1 MRAYILETAF
11 FCKVRIGIVAAIA
24 GGIVAVALGAM
35 LVSAVPTQDYSL
47 SVDALKDEQSLFT
60 DARVVLSNT
69 GRLPL
74 TNVVVDFGGGQTE
87 VVGTMEAGTKRTVS
101 PPEDAQLQSVTVT
114 ADPEIRKVQEY
125 RTPIKLP
132 GMIGS

>member
-1 MRAYILETAF
+1 MF
-11 FCKVRIGIVAAIA
+11 
-24 GGIVAVALGAM
+24 
-35 LVSAVPTQDYSL
+35 VSALPTRDYDL

-60 DARVVLSNT
+60 NARVVVKNV

-74 TNVVVDFGGGQTE
+74 TDVLVDYGGGLKEPMIPMLQPGE
-87 VVGTMEAGTKRTVS
+87 SLNFS
-101 PPEDAQLQSVTVT
+101 PPEGAQIDHVIVT
-114 ADPEIRKVQEY
+114 AQPGIEKVQSY

>member
-1 MRAYILETAF
+1 MRL
-11 FCKVRIGIVAAIA
+11 VIVAAIA
-24 GGIVAVALGAM
+24 GGIVAATIAAIA
-35 LVSAVPTQDYSL
+35 VSAFPTQDYSL
-47 SVDALKDEQSLFT
+47 TVDALKDEQSLFT

-74 TNVVVDFGGGQTE
+74 TDVMVDFGGGQKE
-87 VVGTMEAGTKRTVS
+87 AVGTLDAGDKRTVS
-101 PPEDAQLQSVTVT
+101 PPEDAQLDSVTVT
-114 ADPEIRKVQEY
+114 AEPDIMIVQKY

>member
-1 MRAYILETAF
+1 MRTIFL
-11 FCKVRIGIVAAIA
+11 AAIG
-24 GGIVAVALGAM
+24 GGIVAVAMIAM
-35 LVSAVPTQDYSL
+35 VASAIPTKDFDL

-60 DARVVLSNT
+60 NARVILKNT

-74 TNVVVDFGGGQTE
+74 TNIQVDYGSEKEPPIAVLQPGQT
-87 VVGTMEAGTKRTVS
+87 VPVS
-101 PPEDAQLQSVTVT
+101 PPASVQLDSVTVT
-114 ADPEIRKVQEY
+114 TDEGITIVQKY

>member
-1 MRAYILETAF
+1 MRLAF
-11 FCKVRIGIVAAIA
+11 VIAIAAGIVAIA
-24 GGIVAVALGAM
+24 LIAMFASAL
-35 LVSAVPTQDYSL
+35 PTKDYDL

-60 DARVVLSNT
+60 NARVVVKNT

-74 TNVVVDFGGGQTE
+74 TDVLVDYGGGYKE
-87 VVGTMEAGTKRTVS
+87 PMIPVLRPGESLNLS
-101 PPEDAQLQSVTVT
+101 PPEGTQIDHVTVT
-114 ADPEIRKVQEY
+114 AAPGIQIVQSY

>member
-1 MRAYILETAF
+1 
-11 FCKVRIGIVAAIA
+11 
-24 GGIVAVALGAM
+24 M
-35 LVSAVPTQDYSL
+35 LLSAVPTQDYSL

-69 GRLPL
+69 GRLSL

-87 VVGTMEAGTKRTVS
+87 VVGTMETGTKRTVS
-101 PPEDAQLQSVTVT
+101 PPEGAQLQSVTVT
-114 ADPEIRKVQEY
+114 ADPGIMKVQEY

>member
-1 MRAYILETAF
+1 LQ
-11 FCKVRIGIVAAIA
+11 VRVGIVIAIA
-24 GGIVAVALGAM
+24 SGVVAAAMAIM
-35 LVSAVPTQDYSL
+35 LVPAIPTQDYSL
-47 SVDALKDEQSLFT
+47 TVDALKDEQSLFT

-69 GRLPL
+69 GRLTL

-87 VVGTMEAGTKRTVS
+87 SVGTMEAGTKRTVS
-101 PPEDAQLQSVTVT
+101 PPEGAQLESVTVT
-114 ADPEIRKVQEY
+114 ADPDIRKVQQY

>member
-1 MRAYILETAF
+1 
-11 FCKVRIGIVAAIA
+11 VRLGIVAGIA
-24 GGIVAVALGAM
+24 GGVVAATVAAM
-35 LVSAVPTQDYSL
+35 LMSSVPTKDYSL
-47 SVDALKDEQSLFT
+47 TVDALKDEQSLFT
-60 DARVVLSNT
+60 DARVIVSNT

-74 TNVVVDFGGGQTE
+74 TNVVVDFGGDQKE
-87 VVGTMEAGTKRTVS
+87 SIGTMEAGTKRTVS

-114 ADPEIRKVQEY
+114 AEPDIQITQQY

>member
-1 MRAYILETAF
+1 MR
-11 FCKVRIGIVAAIA
+11 VGIVIAIA
-24 GGIVAVALGAM
+24 SGVVAAAMTIM
-35 LVSAVPTQDYSL
+35 LVPAIPTQDYSL
-47 SVDALKDEQSLFT
+47 NVDALKDEQSLFT

-69 GRLPL
+69 GRLTL

-87 VVGTMEAGTKRTVS
+87 TVGTMEAGTKRTVS
-101 PPEDAQLQSVTVT
+101 PPEGAQLESVTVT
-114 ADPEIRKVQEY
+114 ADPDIRKVQQY

>member
-1 MRAYILETAF
+1 MRLAF
-11 FCKVRIGIVAAIA
+11 VVAIA
-24 GGIVAVALGAM
+24 AGIVAVALIAM
-35 LVSAVPTQDYSL
+35 FASALPTKDYDL

-60 DARVVLSNT
+60 DARVVVSNT

-74 TNVVVDFGGGQTE
+74 TNVVVDFGGNQKE
-87 VVGTMEAGTKRTVS
+87 SVGTMEAGDKRTVS
-101 PPEDAQLQSVTVT
+101 PPDGAQLQSVTVT
-114 ADPEIRKVQEY
+114 AEPDIQITQQY

>member
-1 MRAYILETAF
+1 MRL
-11 FCKVRIGIVAAIA
+11 GIVAGIA
-24 GGIVAVALGAM
+24 GGVVAATVAAM
-35 LVSAVPTQDYSL
+35 LLSSVPTKDYSL
-47 SVDALKDEQSLFT
+47 TVDALKDEQSLFT
-60 DARVVLSNT
+60 DARVVVSNT

-74 TNVVVDFGGGQTE
+74 TNVVVDFGGDRRE
-87 VVGTMEAGTKRTVS
+87 SIGTMEAGTKRTVS

-114 ADPEIRKVQEY
+114 AEPDIQITQQY

>member
-1 MRAYILETAF
+1 MRL
-11 FCKVRIGIVAAIA
+11 GIVAAIA
-24 GGIVAVALGAM
+24 GGIIAATAAAIL
-35 LVSAVPTQDYSL
+35 LSSVPTQDYSL
-47 SVDALKDEQSLFT
+47 AVDALKDEQSLFT

-74 TNVVVDFGGGQTE
+74 TDVTVDFGDGQTE
-87 VVGTMEAGTKRTVS
+87 DVGILDAGDKRTVS
-101 PPEDAQLQSVTVT
+101 PPEGAQLDTVTVT
-114 ADPEIRKVQEY
+114 AEPDIRIVQAY